1 MRLSEGKIGQVY
13 EVESIE
19 VMDRI
24 TRRLEALGLTGQT
37 RITVLNSKKRG
48 CMIIKVRGTRW
59 AIGRRIAEGIQVNLL
74 STEKTG
80 MNREVVL

>member
-1 MRLSEGKIGQVY
+1 MRLSEAKIGQSY
-13 EVESIE
+13 EVERLDT
-19 VMDRI
+19 MDRV

-59 AIGRRIAEGIQVNLL
+59 AIGRPIAEGIQVK
-74 STEKTG
+74 EA
-80 MNREVVL
+80 VL

>member
-1 MRLSEGKIGQVY
+1 MKLSEGKIGQVY

-37 RITVLNSKKRG
+37 RITILNSKKRG
-48 CMIIKVRGTRW
+48 CMIIKGRGTRW
-59 AIGRRIAEGIQVNLL
+59 AIGRRIAEGIQVNPL
-74 STEKTG
+74 SLEKRG
-80 MNREVVL
+80 VSREAAL

>member
-1 MRLSEGKIGQVY
+1 MRLSEGKIGQIY

-19 VMDRI
+19 VMDQL

-37 RITVLNSKKRG
+37 KITILNSKKRG

-59 AIGRRIAEGIQVNLL
+59 AIGRRIAEGIQVSPAKPSRKGAAL
-74 STEKTG
+74 
-80 MNREVVL
+80 

>member
-1 MRLSEGKIGQVY
+1 MKLSEGKIGQTY

-19 VMDRI
+19 VMNQL

-37 RITVLNSKKRG
+37 KVAVLNSKKRG

-59 AIGRRIAEGIQVNLL
+59 AIGRRIAEGIQVSPAKASGKEAAL
-74 STEKTG
+74 
-80 MNREVVL
+80 